1 MGIDTVLTEAAQDI
15 ETYDQLQATVAD
27 LAPQYDQDPETIEQR
42 LYSHIDEDPP
52 KRDMSHEEL
61 DSAIGTMI
69 DELKDD
75 YDPDAVVGIS
85 RGGNP
90 IATALSYGLDVP
102 YGTVDATHYDGD
114 QRLDEVR
121 IDGEMLHSVEG
132 DVVLADNLAD
142 TGQTLADVKDYLD
155 EKDDIETVITATLHT
170 KPHSIIE
177 PDVHL
182 GETIAWITYPW
193 ER

>member
-1 MGIDTVLTEAAQDI
+1 MGIDTVLQEAAQDI
-15 ETYDQLQATVAD
+15 QTYDDLQATATD
-27 LAPQYDQDPETIEQR
+27 LASRYEKDREAIEDR
-42 LYSHIDEDPP
+42 LYSHIDADPP
-52 KRDMSHEEL
+52 RRDMGHEEL
-61 DSAIGTMI
+61 DTAIATMI
-69 DELKDD
+69 EELESE

-90 IATALSYGLDVP
+90 LATALSYGLDVP
-102 YGTVDATHYDGD
+102 YGTVDATHYDGET
-114 QRLDEVR
+114 RLEEVE
-121 IDGEMLHSVEG
+121 INGEMLHDVEG
-132 DVVLADNLAD
+132 EVNLAD
-142 TGQTLADVKDYLD
+142 TGQTLADVKDYLQ
-155 EKDDIETVITATLHT
+155 ENDDIETIITATLHT